1 MAFLQAWWAA
11 FWGLIFESGLWLMI
25 GFAMA
30 GAMHA
35 IVPRGFLERH
45 LAGRGP
51 WPIFKASLLGIPLP
65 LCSCSVIPVAAGL
78 RRGGA
83 SRGASAAFAIS
94 TPQTGEE
101 SIPLTW
107 ALFGPV
113 YAFVR
118 PVVAVL
124 TAFIAG
130 MLIELTSSRDRV
142 AEASKPDTALP
153 IAGCCSSQPEAPS
166 CGCATPKEE
175 PVTSSCCS
183 STSAAAPRTWGER
196 IRAGLRHGFVTM
208 PLDLAVWLTIGFVLA
223 ALITAIV
230 PTGWIESNIGTGLVP
245 MLLMLLVGI
254 PLYICATSSTP
265 LAYTLV
271 LAGLSPGAALVLL
284 LAGPATNLATITWA
298 IKDLGVRATV
308 IYLIVIAVV
317 AVLAGWAF
325 DAFLSS
331 FVHLSEAGAMAEH
344 EQVGWLFAGG
354 AIAFSVLLG
363 WSLTIKVIELFSR
376 ETAACARGACETE
389 PPKSD
394 CCSH

>member
-1 MAFLQAWWAA
+1 MV
-11 FWGLIFESGLWLMI
+11 

-35 IVPRGFLERH
+35 LVPRGFLERH

-78 RRGGA
+78 RQGGA

-118 PVVAVL
+118 PIVAVL

-130 MLIELTSSRDRV
+130 MLIELTASQDGV
-142 AEASKPDTALP
+142 AEAAKPDTALP
-153 IAGCCSSQPEAPS
+153 LAGCCSSQPDATS
-166 CGCATPKEE
+166 CGCSSPNPE
-175 PVTSSCCS
+175 PAKSSCCS
-183 STSAAAPRTWGER
+183 SETKPAPRGWSER
-196 IRAGLRHGFVTM
+196 IRAGVRHGFVTM

-223 ALITAIV
+223 ALVTAIV

-265 LAYTLV
+265 LAFSLV

-284 LAGPATNLATITWA
+284 LAGPATNIATITWA
-298 IKDLGVRATV
+298 IKDLGMRATA
-308 IYLIVIAVV
+308 IYLVVIAAV
-317 AVLAGWAF
+317 AVLAGWVF
-325 DAFLSS
+325 DAFLRS

-344 EQVGWLFAGG
+344 DQVGWLFAGG

-363 WSLTIKVIELFSR
+363 WSLSIKVIGLFSQ
-376 ETAACARGACETE
+376 ETAACASGSCETRSS
-389 PPKSD
+389 PPPTKD

>member
-1 MAFLQAWWAA
+1 MEFLQTWWAA
-11 FWGLIFESGLWLMI
+11 LWSLIFESGLWLI
-25 GFAMA
+25 VGFAMA

-35 IVPRGFLERH
+35 IVPAGFLERH

-130 MLIELTSSRDRV
+130 MLIELTAKRDEV
-142 AEASKPDTALP
+142 ADAAKPDTALP
-153 IAGCCSSQPEAPS
+153 VAGCCSAEPAAPS
-166 CGCATPKEE
+166 CGCGPKE
-175 PVTSSCCS
+175 PVVVASCCS
-183 STSAAAPRTWGER
+183 SGAKPAGRSWPER

-208 PLDLAVWLTIGFVLA
+208 PLDLAVWLTVGFVLA
-223 ALITAIV
+223 ALVTALV
-230 PTGWIESNIGTGLVP
+230 PENWLANNIGTGLAP
-245 MLLMLLVGI
+245 MFVMLLVGI

-265 LAYTLV
+265 LAFTLV

-284 LAGPATNLATITWA
+284 LAGPATNVATITWA
-298 IKDLGVRATV
+298 LKDLGARATI
-308 IYLIVIAVV
+308 IYLAVISVV

-325 DAFLSS
+325 DAFFAG
-331 FVHLSEAGAMAEH
+331 FVTLAEPGGMAEH
-344 EQVGWLFAGG
+344 AQAGWIFAVGG
-354 AIAFSVLLG
+354 IAFAMLLS
-363 WSLTIKVIELFSR
+363 WSLTMKIAGWVGPEG
-376 ETAACARGACETE
+376 E
-389 PPKSD
+389 
-394 CCSH
+394 